1 MLSVSR
7 SASNTQNPGRYRS
20 GVNPN
25 LKLVGGVELFWSTWR
40 NCFEE
45 GRELVRPPKLNEQKT
60 RKTKK
65 AKSHQNNYAAFTG
78 LMLGFTDHL
87 TPNGLE

>member
-1 MLSVSR
+1 V
-7 SASNTQNPGRYRS
+7 
-20 GVNPN
+20 
-25 LKLVGGVELFWSTWR
+25 
-40 NCFEE
+40 E

-60 RKTKK
+60 RKTEK
-65 AKSHQNNYAAFTG
+65 AKSHQNKYAAFTG